1 MWCETTCVLSNA
13 FPQEP
18 VDINTQEKVEI
29 LHRAHHRD
37 NIRRG
42 RESDVLSFCCE
53 NTDALKMH
61 FGGEKGKCHC
71 ELFYKNKET
80 VVSKDGGR

>member
-1 MWCETTCVLSNA
+1 MWCETTCVLLNA

-18 VDINTQEKVEI
+18 VDINTQEKVEM

-42 RESDVLSFCCE
+42 RERDVTAYFPV
-53 NTDALKMH
+53 M
-61 FGGEKGKCHC
+61 F
-71 ELFYKNKET
+71 
-80 VVSKDGGR
+80 